1 MQADGALSVA
11 ALRASKIGRESEFT
25 VGTPTCKGAPD
36 TPTIGAGVSVPFRDR
51 ACGVPR
57 PPPELPVGKFREGT
71 LTVPARLEDDAYV
84 RTLWEFG
91 WESEFTSGTVPKGR
105 RVWIVFVRSWQ
116 LESSE
121 QAL

>member
-1 MQADGALSVA
+1 MLADGAPRAA
-11 ALRASKIGRESEFT
+11 ALDASEFGRESDFT
-25 VGTPTCKGAPD
+25 GGISACKGASD
-36 TPTIGAGVSVPFRDR
+36 TPAIGDGVSVPFRDR

-91 WESEFTSGTVPKGR
+91 WETEFTSGTVPKSG
-105 RVWIVFVRSWQ
+105 RVWIVLVQSWQ
-116 LESSE
+116 LESSCFR
-121 QAL
+121 